1 MLNTWAAG
9 LIGVALAVTSLSGAR
24 AQGSREGLIEE
35 PIKLAATVFRSKV
48 NFDALIIRPEGP
60 GPFPLA
66 VITHG
71 SIEDI
76 TARSSARPASL
87 STPAYEMA
95 RRGWAAVSFMRLG
108 YGATGGEQLDAPGR
122 CTNPQYEDPGLA
134 TAEQIRAVIEA
145 LRGQPFIDGER
156 VIAMGVSAGGFG
168 ALALTT
174 LPVPGLRAVI
184 NFAGGRGSSA
194 KGDICSVGELTR
206 AVGRFGSR
214 AKVPSLWIY
223 ADNDKWFVPAVANTM
238 FAAYAAGGSKAEKL
252 FTPAS
257 GEDGHGLMSR
267 GAHVYFWAPTL
278 DTFLRTHGLP
288 TWSTDEMN
296 LNNLSGAGARAKDD
310 LARYLSQ
317 AGEKAFALSSTG
329 SFGWRSGRMAT
340 EEAKR
345 QALESCSKEGA
356 KDCRLVFVNF
366 ERVK

>member
-1 MLNTWAAG
+1 MLKTWMAG
-9 LIGVALAVTSLSGAR
+9 LLGAAVAITLPSSVR
-24 AQGSREGLIEE
+24 AQNAREGLIEE
-35 PIKLAATVFRSKV
+35 PMKLAATVFRSNV
-48 NFDALIIRPEGP
+48 NFDALIIRPAGP

-76 TARSSARPASL
+76 TIRTSTRPTSM

-108 YGATGGEQLDAPGR
+108 YGTTGGEQLDAPGR

-134 TAEQIRAVIEA
+134 TAEQIRAAIEA
-145 LRGQPFIDGER
+145 LRRQPFVDGER
-156 VIAMGVSAGGFG
+156 VVAMGVSAGGFG
-168 ALALTT
+168 TLALTT

-184 NFAGGRGSSA
+184 NFAGGRGSNS
-194 KGDICSVGELTR
+194 KGDVCSVGELTR

-257 GEDGHGLMSR
+257 GEDGHSLMHR
-267 GAHVYFWAPTL
+267 AAHVYFWAPTL
-278 DTFLRTHGLP
+278 DMFLRTNGLP
-288 TWSTDEMN
+288 TWSVEEMS
-296 LNNLSGAGARAKDD
+296 LSNQPGAGMRAKDD
-310 LARYLSQ
+310 FARYLAQ
-317 AGEKAFALSSTG
+317 AGEKAFALSSSG
-329 SFGWRSGRMAT
+329 SFGWRSGRTAT

-345 QALESCSKEGA
+345 TALESCSKEGA